1 MAKAALSYKIFG
13 FALTPSIRYMSER
26 YGDVLNQEKIGD
38 ATIVD
43 FDIAYEIKKILGAKS
58 VEFRITA
65 TNVFNQKYISAI
77 NTADDA
83 LAATTTAATY
93 QTGAPV
99 GVYANVSLKF

>member
-1 MAKAALSYKIFG
+1 
-13 FALTPSIRYMSER
+13 
-26 YGDVLNQEKIGD
+26 
-38 ATIVD
+38 
-43 FDIAYEIKKILGAKS
+43 